1 MLFADALGRSRRS
14 LWIAAALALLIGAV
28 IAASLF
34 WRPSTTLDRTVADRA
49 PGTFLGSDACASC
62 HADEHAAWSKSQHA
76 RAMQHATEA
85 TVLGD
90 FKDSSFRYAGVTTRF
105 FRRDGKFFVRT
116 DGADGQLADHE
127 IKYTFGVEP
136 LQQYLIELPGGHW
149 QALSI
154 SWDARPREQGGQRW
168 FHLYPKERI
177 DHRDELHWTQPAQN
191 WNFMCAD
198 CHSTD
203 IRRNYLAEK
212 STFDTRWA
220 DLAVGCE
227 ACHGPGSTHVAAPG
241 KPYRVGMG
249 GQVGAGQDIPATDLS
264 AAEMESCAACH
275 ARRAQI
281 DEGARAGDPLLDHYL
296 PSTLDEGL
304 YHADGQQLAEV
315 FVWGSFLQSRK
326 YAAGVTCGAC
336 HEPHTQKLRKPGNE
350 VCTQCHVTERFDTSA
365 HHHHQVGSAACVNCH
380 MREATYMVV
389 DRRRDHGFHVPRPDL
404 TQRLGTPNACN
415 DCHADRDARWADAAI
430 VRWYGTERR
439 ATPHFGEALHAGR
452 RGEAGAVAGLLA
464 LLKDQQQT
472 AIVRAT
478 AIELL
483 ARYPGDVT
491 ATAIRGSLADADP
504 LVRYHALLAQQGVP
518 PDRLAALVA
527 PMLED
532 RVRAVRH
539 EAARQL
545 TVTQAP
551 LDAVAR
557 QRLTDVVADYERV
570 LRLDLS
576 RAEPWLNIANLKLSR
591 GDMVGAESD
600 LRQAIA
606 VEPRFVPAWV
616 NLADVL
622 RAAGRD
628 AEAETLLRDAMRRD
642 ALKRNA
648 TVPALREA
656 LGFVL
661 VRQGRKA
668 EAMREFEAAY
678 RAAPETPRFRYVY
691 ALALHDAGQVKQSL
705 GLLEEGLGRRYDRDS
720 LLAVAAFARDA
731 GDNSTAERALQRL
744 RAVNPGDPALR
755 VSQ

>member
-1 MLFADALGRSRRS
+1 
-14 LWIAAALALLIGAV
+14 
-28 IAASLF
+28 
-34 WRPSTTLDRTVADRA
+34 
-49 PGTFLGSDACASC
+49 
-62 HADEHAAWSKSQHA
+62 
-76 RAMQHATEA
+76 MQHATKA
-85 TVLGD
+85 TVRGD
-90 FKDSSFRYAGVTTRF
+90 FKDSSFRYAGMTSRF

-116 DGADGQLADHE
+116 DGVQGQLADHE
-127 IKYTFGVEP
+127 IKYTFGVDP
-136 LQQYLIELPGGHW
+136 LQQYLIELPGGRL

-154 SWDARPREQGGQRW
+154 SWDSRPREQGGQRW

-203 IRRNYLAEK
+203 IRRNYSADE
-212 STFDTRWA
+212 SAFDTRWS

-227 ACHGPGSTHVAAPG
+227 ACHGPGSKHVATPV

-249 GQVGAGQDIPATDLS
+249 GQVGAGRDLPAADLS
-264 AAEMESCAACH
+264 AAEMATCAACH

-281 DEGARAGDPLLDHYL
+281 DEGAKAGDALLDHYL

-315 FVWGSFLQSRK
+315 FIWGSFAQSRK
-326 YAAGVTCGAC
+326 FAAGVTCGAC
-336 HEPHTQKLRKPGNE
+336 HEPHTQKLRKPGNA
-350 VCTQCHVTERFDTSA
+350 VCTQCHVAERFDTPA
-365 HHHHQVGSAACVNCH
+365 HHHHPVGSAACVDCH
-380 MREATYMVV
+380 MREETYMVV

-415 DCHADRDARWADAAI
+415 DCHVDRDARWADAAI

-452 RGEAGAVAGLLA
+452 RGEAGAVSSLLGLL
-464 LLKDQQQT
+464 KNQQQT
-472 AIVRAT
+472 GIVRAT

-483 ARYPGDVT
+483 ARYPGEVT
-491 ATAIRGSLADADP
+491 AAAIRGSLADADP
-504 LVRYHALLAQQGVP
+504 LVRYQALLAQQGLP
-518 PDRLAALVA
+518 PDRLVSLVV
-527 PMLED
+527 PMLQD
-532 RVRAVRH
+532 QVRAVRH

-545 TVTQAP
+545 TVAQAP
-551 LDAVAR
+551 LDETAR
-557 QRLTDVVADYERV
+557 QRLASGLADYERV

-576 RAEPWLNIANLKLSR
+576 RAEPWLNLANLKLAR
-591 GDMVGAESD
+591 GDMAGAESD
-600 LRQAIA
+600 LRRAII

-622 RAAGRD
+622 RTAGRD
-628 AEAETLLRDAMRRD
+628 AEAETLLRDALSRN

-648 TVPALREA
+648 TAPALREA

-668 EAMREFEAAY
+668 EAVREFEAAY
-678 RAAPETPRFRYVY
+678 RAAPETPRFRYVH
-691 ALALHDAGQVKQSL
+691 ALALHDAGQIKRSL
-705 GLLEEGLGRRYDRDS
+705 RVLEEGLARHYDRDS

-731 GDNSTAERALQRL
+731 GDNSAAERALQRL
-744 RAVNPGDPALR
+744 RAVNPGDPALMAA
-755 VSQ
+755 Q